1 MHFASVWQQ
10 FCRQPTTAGPD
21 PGIRQ
26 QWHQGRRWYAVWV
39 VRIVEPEVHARMASL
54 ANALGSAIR
63 PIESS
68 QAHITLFVSG
78 FVSDTPHLDDDVAP
92 SVLLRQRAALAAADL
107 SLSLSVG
114 PANSFST
121 AAFLEVHER
130 GGLSKARAILSG
142 QGDELR
148 FGPYHP
154 HVTVGVYR
162 DTRPAAPLAAV
173 LSAGRRLPLLTVRPA
188 AIELVVFDA
197 HVEGA
202 PLLTRHR
209 VPVRSS

>member
-1 MHFASVWQQ
+1 ML
-10 FCRQPTTAGPD
+10 C
-21 PGIRQ
+21 
-26 QWHQGRRWYAVWV
+26 
-39 VRIVEPEVHARMASL
+39 ARMASL
-54 ANALGSAIR
+54 AAALGPSIRAID
-63 PIESS
+63 SS

-78 FVSDTPHLDDDVAP
+78 FIAEVPRLDDDVAP
-92 SVLLRQRAALAAADL
+92 SVLLRQRDALAAADL

-130 GGLSKARAILSG
+130 GGLSRARALLSG

-148 FGPYHP
+148 FGLYHP

-162 DTRPAAPLAAV
+162 DTRPAAPLAAA
-173 LSAGRRLPLLTVRPA
+173 LSAGRTLPPLSVRPD

-197 HVEGA
+197 HVEGS

-209 VPVRSS
+209 VSLRSG

>member
-1 MHFASVWQQ
+1 MHFESVWQR
-10 FCRQPTTAGPD
+10 FCQQPTTAGPD

-39 VRIVEPEVHARMASL
+39 VRVAETSVHARMATL
-54 ANALGSAIR
+54 ADALGTSIR
-63 PIESS
+63 RIPSS

-78 FVSDTPHLDDDVAP
+78 FVCDEPRLDDDVAAA
-92 SVLLRQRAALAAADL
+92 VLLRQRDALAAADL

-114 PANSFST
+114 RANSFST

-130 GGLSKARAILSG
+130 GGLSRARALLSG

-154 HVTVGVYR
+154 HVTLGVYR

-173 LSAGRRLPLLTVRPA
+173 LAAGRNWPPVAVRPA
-188 AIELVVFDA
+188 ALELVVFDA
-197 HVEGA
+197 HLEGA
-202 PLLTRHR
+202 PLLTRHT
-209 VPVRSS
+209 VPVSAG

>member
-1 MHFASVWQQ
+1 MNFASVWQH
-10 FCRQPTTAGPD
+10 FCRQPTTTGPD

-39 VRIVEPEVHARMASL
+39 ARVTEPAVHARMASM
-54 ANALGSAIR
+54 AAPLGNAIR
-63 PIESS
+63 AIEPS

-78 FVSDTPHLDDDVAP
+78 FIAEDPRLDDDVAP
-92 SVLLRQRAALAAADL
+92 AVLRRQRDALAAADL
-107 SLSLSVG
+107 SLSLAAG
-114 PANSFST
+114 RTNSFTT

-130 GGLSKARAILSG
+130 GGLSRARAILSG
-142 QGDELR
+142 QGEELR

-154 HVTVGVYR
+154 HVTLGVYR
-162 DTRPAAPLAAV
+162 ETRPTAPLAAA
-173 LSAGRRLPLLTVRPA
+173 LSAGRAFSPIALRPP

-202 PLLTRHR
+202 PLVTRHT
-209 VPVRSS
+209 VPVRCG